1 MTAMGL
7 KKPSTGFIQPQD
19 GDLTALNNAQIEV
32 RPRRRC
38 RPRSVSA
45 FHIPPTSQFARICTF
60 IWRKRGQV

>member
-45 FHIPPTSQFARICTF
+45 FHIPLFTFARICTF
-60 IWRKRGQV
+60 IWR